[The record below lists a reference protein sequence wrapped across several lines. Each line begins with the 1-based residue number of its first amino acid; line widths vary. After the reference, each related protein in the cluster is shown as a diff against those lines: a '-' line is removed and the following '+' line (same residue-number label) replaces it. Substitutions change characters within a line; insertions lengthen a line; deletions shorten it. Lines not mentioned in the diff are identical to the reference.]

1 MAELEILSQSD
12 EETFRKF
19 QKDTQKNLIDAL
31 PKQGSNLILHTQI
44 ATSPFNL
51 SQVDF
56 NSLKDI
62 FSSSPNFDVYHLE
75 GDEWEALQR
84 EWKQSSDL
92 FIPNTPNTEDK
103 KEGSTSEDQN
113 PEDPPPTKEIPSKPA
128 SQSNEKKE

>member
-1 MAELEILSQSD
+1 MPNHESN
-12 EETFRKF
+12 
-19 QKDTQKNLIDAL
+19 NLIRRLDTRVV
-31 PKQGSNLILHTQI
+31 IL
-44 ATSPFNL
+44 TS
-51 SQVDF
+51 
-56 NSLKDI
+56 
-62 FSSSPNFDVYHLE
+62 
-75 GDEWEALQR
+75 DEWEALQR